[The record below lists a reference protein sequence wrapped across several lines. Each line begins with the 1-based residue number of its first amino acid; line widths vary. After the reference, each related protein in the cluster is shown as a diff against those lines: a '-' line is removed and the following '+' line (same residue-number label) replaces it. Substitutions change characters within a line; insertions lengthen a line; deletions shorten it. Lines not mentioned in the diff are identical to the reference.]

1 MPNVDLT
8 QQESTKEITVSVEKT
23 LSASVSVSD
32 SSLSVSVSQPS
43 TPSVTISET
52 GSHSVSVSAG
62 SIPSTTVVAPSPSSV
77 EVTNTVGMAFRI
89 QDLDDVI
96 GTPQDGETLVY
107 DASAGGFVF
116 DFDAGSGG
124 VFTTDVEVTNTDLA
138 MGDATGMTYQD
149 GSSIQRAIVD
159 ILNPQKPFIYDY
171 DLQLEYLGSGVSN
184 YVLNGSNFQIKSL
197 RMFFERSNQL
207 VQGTRV
213 EVYYHGDKIS
223 QSSDIPANK
232 PEYIDIT
239 GSSVINWASDGDSD
253 SLKFRVYYSD
263 TEYYEKIAPI
273 YKVDP
278 ISLFTTILTNDQI
291 IAHGNDAFGILRS
304 GSGADFDG
312 GHERAERASVLD
324 GSEYSE
330 DEARSCVISIPVGF
344 SLETITELVDGV
356 GTADMTDSFELIR
369 EESFPAYAGLSGLDQ
384 YDVYLYRSKQPGAL
398 KSKSSL
404 RVKVS

>member
-32 SSLSVSVSQPS
+32 TSLSVSVSQPS
-43 TPSVTISET
+43 TPSVTVSENA
-52 GSHSVSVSAG
+52 SHSVSVAAV

-77 EVTNTVGMAFRI
+77 EVSNTIGMAFRI

-107 DASAGGFVF
+107 DASVGGFVF

-184 YVLNGSNFQIKSL
+184 YVLNGSNFQLKSF
-197 RMFFERSNQL
+197 RAFFERGDQIF
-207 VQGTRV
+207 QGSRV
-213 EVYYHGDKIS
+213 ELYYNGNNIA
-223 QSSDIPANK
+223 QSAELSGNV
-232 PEYIDIT
+232 EFVDIT
-239 GSSVINWASDGDSD
+239 GSSVIQWSSSGNSD
-253 SLKFRVYYSD
+253 SIKIRVYYSEN
-263 TEYYEKIAPI
+263 EYYEKIAPI
-273 YKVDP
+273 YKVNP
-278 ISLFTTILTNDQI
+278 IALFTTTLTADEI
-291 IAHGNDAFGILRS
+291 IAHGNDAFGILKDGQ
-304 GSGADFDG
+304 GSDYDG
-312 GHERAERASVLD
+312 GHERAERASILE
-324 GSEYSE
+324 GSSHSE
-330 DEARSCVISIPVGF
+330 DYTKSCIISVPVSF
-344 SLETITELVDGV
+344 TLETITEMVDGV

-369 EESFPAYAGLSGLDQ
+369 EDPFPAYAGLLGLDE
-384 YDVYLYRSKQPGAL
+384 YNVYLYRSKQPGAL